1 MLEFDNI
8 RLDLES
14 YDEPFVKLKEA
25 LHIDHVS
32 DQISELEQRSQE
44 PDFWNDVDR
53 AQSLQQNLGKLKKK
67 GNHTISSYRLMRIC
81 LLCELANDEGRY

>member
-14 YDEPFVKLKEA
+14 FEEPVAKLKEA

-32 DQISELEQRSQE
+32 DQISELEQRTTE
-44 PDFWNDVDR
+44 PDF
-53 AQSLQQNLGKLKKK
+53 
-67 GNHTISSYRLMRIC
+67 
-81 LLCELANDEGRY
+81 